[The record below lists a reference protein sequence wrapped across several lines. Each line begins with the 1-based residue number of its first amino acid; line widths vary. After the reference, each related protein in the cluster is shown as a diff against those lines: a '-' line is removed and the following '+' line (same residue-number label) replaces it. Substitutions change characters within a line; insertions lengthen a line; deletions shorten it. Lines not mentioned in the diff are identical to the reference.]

1 MALRC
6 CVRGTLALAL
16 RHHLLFVNSHG
27 GQRPGKTRAESP
39 STPVGATGFDRVVLR
54 WAASRGLL
62 ATLNR
67 GTVKLN

>member
-1 MALRC
+1 MVAIGPAFL
-6 CVRGTLALAL
+6 
-16 RHHLLFVNSHG
+16 
-27 GQRPGKTRAESP
+27 
-39 STPVGATGFDRVVLR
+39 GAIGFDRVVLR